1 MEINAYPP
9 GTLVFEL
16 LIKYWTQLCLATG
29 KLALYRK
36 SDFFKFIDFAVQ
48 GWANIEKDSFG
59 PFLRKSSLGF
69 CVEHF
74 REVNVTRD
82 LFISVNNNL
91 VENCI
96 HLDVEQLDV
105 FNNTQEWLKDNN
117 FSVPWLGM
125 NRWGMTYNWA
135 IPKFMSSR
143 FYLNFTLLSTSINH
157 HGLDLQPDC
166 YHFPTSLQL
175 DNSDHDG
182 QVPVYLD
189 VKPVRIQCSSP
200 IMV

>member
-1 MEINAYPP
+1 MKKSVDFRSGHTSFYSNQIIAMEHLFIKNWDQSMEINAYPP
-9 GTLVFEL
+9 GGLVFEV

-36 SDFFKFIDFAVQ
+36 SDFFKFIDFAVL

-105 FNNTQEWLKDNN
+105 FNNTHGWLKDNN

-125 NRWGMTYNWA
+125 NRWGMNY
-135 IPKFMSSR
+135 
-143 FYLNFTLLSTSINH
+143 
-157 HGLDLQPDC
+157 Q
-166 YHFPTSLQL
+166 
-175 DNSDHDG
+175 
-182 QVPVYLD
+182 
-189 VKPVRIQCSSP
+189 
-200 IMV
+200 